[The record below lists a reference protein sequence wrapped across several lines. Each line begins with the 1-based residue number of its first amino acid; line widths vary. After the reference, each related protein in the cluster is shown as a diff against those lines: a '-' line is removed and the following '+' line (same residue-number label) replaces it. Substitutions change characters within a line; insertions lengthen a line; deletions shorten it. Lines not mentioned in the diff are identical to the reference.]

1 MQSKPRLLTNGH
13 RRAILLT
20 DGTLLAVPPFDA
32 SVTPRNV
39 RQRIYEL
46 VLRRQPGEA
55 EIHAQIAAEAKVGGS
70 EHDRLAALMGTA
82 PHRASLMERGAA

>member
-1 MQSKPRLLTNGH
+1 MQNKIRLLSNGY
-13 RRAILLT
+13 RRAIQLP
-20 DGTLLAVPPFDA
+20 DGKLLAVPPFDA
-32 SVTPRNV
+32 RVTPPAV

-70 EHDRLAALMGTA
+70 EHDRLAAMMGTA
-82 PHRASLMERGAA
+82 PHRVSLMELGAA